1 MEVVLA
7 NGDVVR
13 TGMGALPNSRTWQ
26 QYKYGFGPYVDGI
39 FTQSNYGI
47 VTKMGVW
54 LYPMPE
60 MRFTGIVSV
69 PKHDD
74 LTPMVD
80 TLSYL
85 MNSNIVQGTTSNR
98 QFVKSACAR
107 SGTDRAALET
117 GRSQHRRVEGL
128 LGGRL
133 EHRPRSALA
142 LTKRRALESR

>member
-85 MNSNIVQGTTSNR
+85 MNSNIVQGTTSVASSLR
-98 QFVKSACAR
+98 AR
-107 SGTDRAALET
+107 ARDPELIALRSKPAEPAYRSWKNICGARTFPT
-117 GRSQHRRVEGL
+117 GASSCRFTV
-128 LGGRL
+128 
-133 EHRPRSALA
+133 PP
-142 LTKRRALESR
+142 K

>member
-1 MEVVLA
+1 MVLA

-98 QFVKSACAR
+98 QFVK
-107 SGTDRAALET
+107 
-117 GRSQHRRVEGL
+117 
-128 LGGRL
+128 
-133 EHRPRSALA
+133 
-142 LTKRRALESR
+142 RRARDPELIALRSKPGGASIGEWKVCWVGG